1 MLFLVVVLVVSV
13 VVSLFRGGKLANLP
27 DIYAR
32 GWWLLILAFG
42 LQISANWLGDDQ
54 KDLAV
59 GLVLISYVLLLGVIA
74 LNRNAPGIW
83 IAGIGILMNLIVI
96 AVNGGM
102 PVLPEAVE
110 LAGGDA
116 SSLTALEA
124 KHVVLDASTRL
135 PFLADII
142 PIPGIDVLRLAGNVI
157 SLGDVFFAIGLGA
170 FIEDQ
175 MQQPLRLFRH
185 RVQGIPGSAAE
196 R

>member
-1 MLFLVVVLVVSV
+1 MLFLVIVLAVSV

-32 GWWLLILAFG
+32 GWWMLIIGFG
-42 LQISANWLGDDQ
+42 LQIAANMLGEDQ
-54 KDLAV
+54 HDLAV
-59 GLVLISYVLLLGVIA
+59 ALVLISYAPLLAVVT
-74 LNRNAPGIW
+74 LNRRAPGMW
-83 IAGIGILMNLIVI
+83 IAGIGILMNFIVI
-96 AVNGGM
+96 AANGGM

-110 LAGGDA
+110 LAGGDP
-116 SSLTALEA
+116 SSLRALNA
-124 KHVVLDASTRL
+124 KHVLLDLDTTF

-142 PIPGIDVLRLAGNVI
+142 PLPGSVI
-157 SLGDVFFAIGLGA
+157 SLGDVFFAIGLGV

-175 MQQPLRLFRH
+175 LQQPLRLFRH

>member
-1 MLFLVVVLVVSV
+1 MLFLVIVLAVSV

-32 GWWLLILAFG
+32 GWWMLIIGFG
-42 LQISANWLGDDQ
+42 LQIVANLLGEDQ
-54 KDLAV
+54 HDLAV
-59 GLVLISYVLLLGVIA
+59 ALVLISYAPLLAVVT
-74 LNRNAPGIW
+74 LNRRAPGMW
-83 IAGIGILMNLIVI
+83 IAGIGILMNFVVI
-96 AVNGGM
+96 AANGGM

-110 LAGGDA
+110 LAGGNA
-116 SSLTALEA
+116 ESLRSLNA
-124 KHVVLDASTRL
+124 KHVLLDLDTTF

-142 PIPGIDVLRLAGNVI
+142 PLPGSVI
-157 SLGDVFFAIGLGA
+157 SLGDVFFAIGLGV

-175 MQQPLRLFRH
+175 LQQPLRLFRH